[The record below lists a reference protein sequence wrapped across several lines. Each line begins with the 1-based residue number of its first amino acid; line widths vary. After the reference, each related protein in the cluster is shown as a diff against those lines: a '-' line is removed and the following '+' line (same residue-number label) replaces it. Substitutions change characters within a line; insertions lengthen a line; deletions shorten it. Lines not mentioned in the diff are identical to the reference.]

1 VPENFVW
8 PLHELGSYRFIGQI
22 DLSEMPMGYDNLPA
36 SGLLSFFYAHDE
48 DGESFWGDP
57 NYVRVFHFDSN
68 EALKP
73 FLPPESVRLGG
84 SSRVS
89 LELGTDV
96 SPWPW
101 DAFALSAWPIDEGDR
116 DAYWDLRMR
125 LHSGRGYLLGYPL
138 NTSLAY
144 DPTPGPGWSSL
155 LTLDSDDDLE
165 WCWHDG
171 DWLVTFFNNQKALA
185 GDFSDIRAD
194 AG

>member
-1 VPENFVW
+1 
-8 PLHELGSYRFIGQI
+8 
-22 DLSEMPMGYDNLPA
+22 
-36 SGLLSFFYAHDE
+36 
-48 DGESFWGDP
+48 
-57 NYVRVFHFDSN
+57 
-68 EALKP
+68 
-73 FLPPESVRLGG
+73 
-84 SSRVS
+84 
-89 LELGTDV
+89 
-96 SPWPW
+96 
-101 DAFALSAWPIDEGDR
+101 
-116 DAYWDLRMR
+116 MR
-125 LHSGRGYLLGYPL
+125 LHPGRGYLLGYPL